1 MRREFEVLK
10 RLERGITSPNE
21 RYGDGRNTIEMIL
34 RTDSSQRR
42 PDRNAHG
49 GQFQHPWN
57 NGSSVSKEN
66 TLHGEPVGSST
77 SSTCPVPGERFIASS
92 RNMDFL
98 SESKPNRNRPANGS
112 ERHHVDSMW
121 QGDTFQFRIRGVKK
135 VYFTGFTDSCSR
147 YRVKSKQKYTASN

>member
-1 MRREFEVLK
+1 VLK

-57 NGSSVSKEN
+57 NRSSVSKEN

-77 SSTCPVPGERFIASS
+77 SSTYPVPGERFIASS

-112 ERHHVDSMW
+112 SVTMLTACGREIPSSSVPEGSKRSISPDSL
-121 QGDTFQFRIRGVKK
+121 TV
-135 VYFTGFTDSCSR
+135 VPA
-147 YRVKSKQKYTASN
+147 TA